1 MTPFFNLLTMTKQ
14 HIHQLALDLTTALS
28 ITKEPVKSASLK
40 LSVTSTGE
48 PVVKMLETMVS
59 DKTKFEQILEVLI
72 EFLYKILD
80 LFFKG
85 GEFKKPGFF
94 KYISVAKALI
104 DVIVKIW
111 KIF

>member
-1 MTPFFNLLTMTKQ
+1 MTPFFNLLIMTKQ
-14 HIHQLALDLTTALS
+14 HIQELTVDLTVALA
-28 ITKEPVKSASLK
+28 IAKEPVKSASRK
-40 LSVTSTGE
+40 LSVGTTGE

-94 KYISVAKALI
+94 KYIAVAKALI

>member
-1 MTPFFNLLTMTKQ
+1 MTKQ
-14 HIHQLALDLTTALS
+14 NVQQLVADLSTALTIS
-28 ITKEPVKSASLK
+28 KEPIKSSSK
-40 LSVTSTGE
+40 SVGTTGE
-48 PVVKMLETMVS
+48 PIVKMLEDMIS
-59 DKTKFEQILEVLI
+59 DKSKFEQVLEVLI

-94 KYISVAKALI
+94 KYISIAKAFI

>member
-1 MTPFFNLLTMTKQ
+1 MTKQ
-14 HIHQLALDLTTALS
+14 KVQELVADLHVALTIS
-28 ITKEPVKSASLK
+28 KEPVKSSSLK
-40 LSVTSTGE
+40 LSVGQTGE
-48 PVVKMLETMVS
+48 PVVKMLEVMIQEQS
-59 DKTKFEQILEVLI
+59 KFEQVLEVLI

-85 GEFKKPGFF
+85 GTFKKPGFF
-94 KYISVAKALI
+94 KYLAVARALI

>member
-1 MTPFFNLLTMTKQ
+1 MTKQ
-14 HIHQLALDLTTALS
+14 HIYQLAVDLTTALA
-28 ITKEPVKSASLK
+28 ITKEPTKAASLK

-48 PVVKMLETMVS
+48 PVVKMLETMVADTS
-59 DKTKFEQILEVLI
+59 KFEQILEVLI

-94 KYISVAKALI
+94 KYLAVAKALI